1 MAKNYHD
8 PEFGEMIGIAEVEL
22 LTGITKAQLRN
33 WRKPEHHHLAKFD
46 IYEGVGNAV
55 WYRKMDIEA
64 YLAEH
69 GSLVGQSG
77 LKRVAMPNAV
87 SAPLIDVKFVG
98 EQRDAFHT
106 LNKITTEN
114 VSEWLDALIGTRG
127 LSASKVW
134 MDTFKEVE
142 DLLGLPRTI
151 SGNGVRWEN
160 PGFWLPAVHTARL
173 MTVRDQEL
181 AMSVEDVLA
190 LPVGDTPP
198 TKETRF
204 KN

>member
-69 GSLVGQSG
+69 GALVGQSG
-77 LKRVAMPNAV
+77 LKRVSMPNSI
-87 SAPLIDVKFVG
+87 SAPLIDVKYVG
-98 EQRDAFHT
+98 EQRDAFQKLTKVTSANVHSWVD
-106 LNKITTEN
+106 TTFE
-114 VSEWLDALIGTRG
+114 TKG
-127 LSASKVW
+127 LAW
-134 MDTFKEVE
+134 ADTWQKAWATIEQE
-142 DLLGLPRTI
+142 LGLEPKF
-151 SGNGVRWEN
+151 VLHWQRWDHPE
-160 PGFWLPAVHTARL
+160 FWNVAVHT
-173 MTVRDQEL
+173 VRYLINEEQGLGFDL
-181 AMSVEDVLA
+181 PGIIALGDSVAPE
-190 LPVGDTPP
+190 
-198 TKETRF
+198 KEVKF
-204 KN
+204 